1 MERNQGFSL
10 VELLVS
16 MTVVLLTMT
25 GVAKLTIENSRI
37 NRAQQ
42 MTAQVQGNARNCMAL
57 IVQKLRSA
65 GWDPLNTNLQPV
77 VWDAIPSDGIS
88 EIEVFTDLDGSGDTN
103 AQDEQI
109 VIRHESDRILMRRS
123 NNLSAPF
130 IVVGTNMTNDA
141 DGDGV
146 VEEMFTQVLDP
157 LPTAER
163 VLVQITARSPVP
175 HPMTGDYIRYTV
187 RSEVALRKTL

>member
-10 VELLVS
+10 VEMLVS

-77 VWDAIPSDGIS
+77 VWDAIPGDGIS
-88 EIEVFTDLDGSGDTN
+88 EIEVFADLDGSGDTN

-109 VIRHESDRILMRRS
+109 VIRHDSDRILMRRS

-146 VEEMFTQVLDP
+146 VEEMFTQVFDP